1 MFITSRESAITFSFS
16 RNSQLCLFLPG
27 PLRKSGEPSPRSK
40 RVRVYF
46 GVLSISQ
53 REERASPRISP
64 GFVGFYGVFLDSAK
78 SGLAVDLCRLYVSI
92 GIPQQVVVPTRLGHR
107 SPELR

>member
-53 REERASPRISP
+53 PEARASPRLFP

-78 SGLAVDLCRLYVSI
+78 SGLAVDLYKLCYVI
-92 GIPQQVVVPTRLGHR
+92 YLPQQVVV
-107 SPELR
+107 